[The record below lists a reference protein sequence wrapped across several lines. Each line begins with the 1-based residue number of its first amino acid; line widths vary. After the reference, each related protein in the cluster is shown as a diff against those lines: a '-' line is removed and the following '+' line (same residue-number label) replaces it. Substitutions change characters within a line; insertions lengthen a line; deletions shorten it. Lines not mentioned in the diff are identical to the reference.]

1 MYNGATHPTLEEK
14 AQAQQSPQNSFNH
27 LLMTNDGHNM

>member
-14 AQAQQSPQNSFNH
+14 TQEQQYTQNSIE
-27 LLMTNDGHNM
+27 TPDDDQ